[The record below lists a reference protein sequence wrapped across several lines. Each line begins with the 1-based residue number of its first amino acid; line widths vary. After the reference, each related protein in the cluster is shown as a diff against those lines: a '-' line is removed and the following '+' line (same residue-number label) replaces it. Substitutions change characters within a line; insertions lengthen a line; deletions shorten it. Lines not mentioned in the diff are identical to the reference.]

1 MVRANRLQSDMQ
13 NGADLPNSTDEILAP
28 QAHGSV
34 IWVTGLSGSGKTTVA
49 RLLKKALEERHHRV
63 VLLDGDE
70 LRGFMPLGD
79 QYDSDSR
86 LKLAMAYSGL
96 CRLLAEQGFTVI
108 CATISM
114 RREIYAWNRKHIRNY
129 LEIFLDVPAEIRAA
143 RDPKN
148 YYARIEDGRLGE
160 FAGHDLG
167 VDLPFAPD
175 LHLRPGASEDPGA
188 AVAKILS
195 LLD

>member
-1 MVRANRLQSDMQ
+1 MLNQADVSD
-13 NGADLPNSTDEILAP
+13 STGDVSALAE
-28 QAHGSV
+28 HGGV
-34 IWVTGLSGSGKTTVA
+34 VWVTGLSGSGKTTVA
-49 RLLKKALEERHHRV
+49 RLLRTALEERRHRV
-63 VLLDGDE
+63 ALLDGDE

>member
-1 MVRANRLQSDMQ
+1 MHNK
-13 NGADLPNSTDEILAP
+13 ADLRDSMDEISAS
-28 QAHGSV
+28 ASHGNV
-34 IWVTGLSGSGKTTVA
+34 VWVTGLSGSGKTTVA
-49 RLLKKALEERHHRV
+49 RLLKTALEERRHRA

-79 QYDSDSR
+79 RYDSDSR

-96 CRLLAEQGFTVI
+96 CRLLAQQGFTVI

-114 RREIYAWNRKHIRNY
+114 RKEIYAWNRKHIQNY
-129 LEIFLDVPAEIRAA
+129 FEIFLDVPAEIRAA

-148 YYARIEDGRLGE
+148 HYASIKDGRLAE
-160 FAGHDLG
+160 FSGHDLG
-167 VDLPFAPD
+167 VDVPSAPD
-175 LHLRPGASEDPGA
+175 LHLKPKTGEGPAV

-195 LLD
+195 LLG